1 MVVLILVV
9 AAGGMLI
16 ELGDSQVTPGAAL
29 ALSISAVSTAG
40 PQVIDPVALGDL
52 GPVSK
57 LSIAVLMLLGR
68 LSVYIVILSI
78 INAVARVVSTV
89 QNYRWA
95 CS

>member
-1 MVVLILVV
+1 
-9 AAGGMLI
+9 
-16 ELGDSQVTPGAAL
+16 
-29 ALSISAVSTAG
+29 
-40 PQVIDPVALGDL
+40 
-52 GPVSK
+52 
-57 LSIAVLMLLGR
+57 MLLGR